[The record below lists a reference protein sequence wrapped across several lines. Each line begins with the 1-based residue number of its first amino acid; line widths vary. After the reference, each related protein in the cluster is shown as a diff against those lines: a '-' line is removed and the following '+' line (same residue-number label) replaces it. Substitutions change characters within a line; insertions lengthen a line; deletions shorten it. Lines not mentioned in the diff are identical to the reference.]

1 MPMTVII
8 YVTTRSSRLLVMRV
22 PIVGEELLASQP
34 TITRLE
40 NQVTKKELAAIRR
53 LFLDRFIQAYQQ
65 APKEIIL
72 DVDGWDAQTYGHQQL
87 SLFHGYYGHKMYFPV
102 LINEASS
109 GYPLILQ
116 LRAGNSHSGKG
127 IAGIQRMVILATETS
142 LASSTNY
149 LTWRCRIFPPR
160 ADPTL

>member
-1 MPMTVII
+1 M
-8 YVTTRSSRLLVMRV
+8 S
-22 PIVGEELLASQP
+22 
-34 TITRLE
+34 RLE

-53 LFLDRFIQAYQQ
+53 LFVEKFIQAYQQ

-72 DVDGWDAQTYGHQQL
+72 DIDGWDAETHGHQQL
-87 SLFHGYYGHKMYFPV
+87 SMFHGYYGHKIYFPV

-149 LTWRCRIFPPR
+149 LARRCGIFSSR
-160 ADPTL
+160 ANQTL